1 MIIVL
6 IVNDIML
13 NCSVVLMIIFSDFD
27 YEIDFYNLLFVFN
40 KVIVLFNEIN
50 VVKMLKFLNLSI
62 FV

>member
-50 VVKMLKFLNLSI
+50 VVKMFKFLNLSI